1 LVEHFLGKEEVI
13 GSIPIISSM
22 PEQIFG
28 QNFKKEIEMAKSKN
42 IRQIIILESTANTGF
57 RYSTKK
63 NKREHPNR
71 VEYKKY
77 DPVVRKHVIF
87 KETK

>member
-1 LVEHFLGKEEVI
+1 
-13 GSIPIISSM
+13 
-22 PEQIFG
+22 
-28 QNFKKEIEMAKSKN
+28 MAKAKN
-42 IRQIIILESTANTGF
+42 LRQTIILESTAGTGY

-63 NKREHPNR
+63 NKRNHPAR

-77 DPVVRKHVIF
+77 DPVARKHVIF